1 MEFFFS
7 QSMHKKQ
14 SRLQWYSAWDGVWH
28 ECKFTLEDMVIYFY
42 PGRRLGQ
49 LKTLHILCKK
59 FILKLTSLKHPS
71 TISPLMRQHT
81 VDETGSKSIIVFLS
95 QLESSKACSALTHNT
110 SPKLHNSYNS
120 STDNVWC
127 LLISYFTP
135 NSLNSGTSTI
145 KSFSSLKKYAWRQ
158 CEWKNKNVHFSERRN
173 ETFDLL

>member
-1 MEFFFS
+1 MGFFFS
-7 QSMHKKQ
+7 QSIHKKQ
-14 SRLQWYSAWDGVWH
+14 SRLQWYSAWDGVWSSMNGSSLW
-28 ECKFTLEDMVIYFY
+28 KTWLFIFF

-49 LKTLHILCKK
+49 LKTLHVLCKK

-71 TISPLMRQHT
+71 TISPLMLQHT
-81 VDETGSKSIIVFLS
+81 VDETGPKSIIVFLS
-95 QLESSKACSALTHNT
+95 QLESSTACSALTHNT
-110 SPKLHNSYNS
+110 NPKLHNSYNS

-145 KSFSSLKKYAWRQ
+145 KSFSQ